1 MLQGD
6 LLFKELSDLLL
17 GAGEDAPE
25 RADYMASRDMH
36 AWDSEALQADIQML
50 KKAVQTRDGVT
61 SGQAEEARRSRRRS
75 RDDSDWDSDEIGG
88 DSDSFNKR
96 RQGHP
101 SSGDGLNVG
110 CAGIT
115 ARMSWNTSG
124 RDRVRHGGSPG
135 LASSQDV
142 PPTPLAAA
150 ALCEAVEHEW
160 STSEEEGDACLAN
173 SRRPVCGDD
182 APHAAVPV
190 EVEGFIPSQTF
201 TAPRCGYVL
210 RKGPAGALAADDGW
224 LWHGAIGSW
233 RLDGGY
239 VGTWVRGWRVVDGR
253 LAGRRWY
260 DPWRCYRSQA

>member
-150 ALCEAVEHEW
+150 ALGEAVEHEW
-160 STSEEEGDACLAN
+160 STPEEEEDACLVN
-173 SRRPVCGDD
+173 SSRPGV
-182 APHAAVPV
+182 
-190 EVEGFIPSQTF
+190 
-201 TAPRCGYVL
+201 
-210 RKGPAGALAADDGW
+210 LAADDGY
-224 LWHGAIGSW
+224 GMRYG
-233 RLDGGY
+233 
-239 VGTWVRGWRVVDGR
+239 VRGHIGPCASQTVGSNQGSDECNLREVLLRELLCASATPASSMYTTRLPTCDCPRVDLFG
-253 LAGRRWY
+253 
-260 DPWRCYRSQA
+260 QATG